1 LSTLYWIGLAVNL
14 SHLVPRLLA
23 DFVTMPAF
31 AASLEEWGVDR
42 VVLGEHVVRAAPR
55 PGAKAGF
62 PPTEPGVEP
71 LVLLA
76 AVASRTSTLRLG
88 TSIVVTP
95 IRHPAILAKAAA
107 SVDALSGGRL
117 ELGLGAGWMPAEFA
131 ATGTPLAERFGRL
144 EEAIHVCRALWSDG
158 PSRFAG
164 RWTSFEDI
172 YAYPKPGR
180 GTIPIWIG
188 GDPTATTARRV
199 AGLADGWIAP
209 ESSGADDVERAVALI
224 GAACRARDRDAHVIA
239 VQAPVRPPAAWDPAW
254 SWREIPA
261 VRLDDVRRAVD
272 DLVRVGATEVSVPLS
287 AYTSDPDTAE
297 RLVRTLAD
305 QI

>member
-1 LSTLYWIGLAVNL
+1 MLYRIGLAVNL

-23 DFVTMPAF
+23 DFVDMPTF
-31 AASLEEWGVDR
+31 AASLEEWGAHR

-55 PGAKAGF
+55 PGAPARPAGF

-76 AVASRTSTLRLG
+76 AVASRTSTVRLG
-88 TSIVVTP
+88 TSIIVSP
-95 IRHPAILAKAAA
+95 IRHAAVLAKAAA

-131 ATGTPLAERFGRL
+131 ATGTPIDERFGRL

-164 RWTSFEDI
+164 RWTSFEDV
-172 YAYPKPGR
+172 YAYPKPAR

-188 GDPTATTARRV
+188 GDPTEITARRV
-199 AGLADGWIAP
+199 ARLADGWIAP
-209 ESSGADDVERAVALI
+209 ESSGAEDVERAVGLI
-224 GAACRARDRDAHVIA
+224 RTACQARDRDPDVVA
-239 VQAPVRPPAAWDPAW
+239 VQAPLRPPAGWDPTW
-254 SWREIPA
+254 SWGEISA
-261 VRLDDVRRAVD
+261 RLDDVRRAFD
-272 DLVRVGATEVSVPLS
+272 DLVGAGATEVSLPLA
-287 AYTSDPDTAE
+287 AYASDPDVAE
-297 RLVRTLAD
+297 RLVLVLVRR
-305 QI
+305 